1 MERRGFIKM
10 SACGSAVMM
19 TNPFRWFSTQ
29 NETVDNLIIGSG
41 YGSAVTALRLTQAG
55 HTATMLEMGLDW
67 DNNPKAIKP
76 FSNMLL
82 PGKNSTWLS
91 NQSKAPFLNIYFFEK
106 YTGILDRW
114 DFDNVKVYMGRG
126 VGGGSLVNGGMSV
139 TPKRE
144 YFEQILPH
152 LDSEDFYQKYFP
164 LANQTLEINVIP
176 DEYYKRSDYYKFSR
190 VGTTEAVK
198 AGYKTVKVPNVY
210 DFGYMQQEE
219 YDGAPKSALAQEV
232 IYGNNYGKKSL
243 DKTYIKHAKET
254 GLLNILDLHKVE
266 TITEN
271 TDGTFSVAVA
281 IIDTK
286 GETVAQKTITAKR
299 LFLGAGSLGSTK
311 LLLKAKAQGTLKKL
325 DNTIGQGWGN
335 NGNIMAGRLLVNT
348 LLSPVDTGEGD
359 IIGTGTGLKQS
370 TIPVDGIDNWD
381 DPEKPYFVEIAPFPT
396 GAETFASL
404 YLLINKLPK
413 LGELKYVPS
422 NDYEIEPT
430 WGEEHYGHTVEHADH
445 FLEKMNATNGGT
457 KTAIFPQGRAAD
469 ICYHP
474 LGGLVNGTS
483 TNAYGRVNNYSNLYV
498 MDGAQIPGTI
508 GVNPYV
514 TITAVAEHNIE
525 NIIKKDMGG
534 ATGITIGAKRQ
545 LSIAPSF
552 VLRGR
557 AITLKGIAMNELI
570 LMNEQGQTI
579 ETVKNLNGS
588 KTHHIQT
595 ENLSSGNYFIVVN
608 GKHHQRFIIQ

>member
-10 SACGSAVMM
+10 SACGSAVML

-29 NETVDNLIIGSG
+29 NESVENLIIGSG

-55 HTATMLEMGLDW
+55 HSATMLEMGLDW
-67 DNNPKAIKP
+67 DNNPEAIKP
-76 FSNMLL
+76 YSNMLL

-114 DFDNVKVYMGRG
+114 DYSNVKVYMGRG
-126 VGGGSLVNGGMSV
+126 VGGGSLANGGMAV

-152 LDSEDFYQKYFP
+152 LDSQEFYQKYFP
-164 LANQTLEINVIP
+164 LANQTLEVNIIP
-176 DEYYKRSDYYKFSR
+176 DEYYKKSKYYQFSR
-190 VGTTEAVK
+190 VGTTEAHK

-210 DFGYMQQEE
+210 DFDYMQKEE

-243 DKTYIKHAKET
+243 DKTYIKQAKET

-266 TITEN
+266 SISEN
-271 TDGTFSVAVA
+271 MDGTMSVSVA
-281 IIDTK
+281 IINTK
-286 GETVAQKTITAKR
+286 GETVAEKVITAKR
-299 LFLGAGSLGSTK
+299 IFMGAGSLGTSK
-311 LLLKAKAQGTLKKL
+311 LLLKAKAQGTLNRL
-325 DNTIGQGWGN
+325 DQNIGKDWGN

-348 LLSPVDTGEGD
+348 ALNPVDTGEND
-359 IIGTGTGLKQS
+359 INGTGTGLKQS

-381 DPEKPYFVEIAPFPT
+381 DPVKPYFVEIAPFPS
-396 GAETFASL
+396 GVETFASL

-413 LGELKYVPS
+413 LGELTYKPGNS
-422 NDYEIEPT
+422 YEVEPV
-430 WGEEHYGHTVEHADH
+430 WEKEHFAHTEVHADH
-445 FLEKMNATNGGT
+445 FLDTMNEVNGGT
-457 KTAIFPQGRAAD
+457 KTAIFPQGKAAD

-474 LGGLVNGTS
+474 LGGVVNGKA
-483 TNAYGRVNNYSNLYV
+483 TNHYGRVNNYNNLYI

-514 TITAVAEHNIE
+514 TITAIAEHNIE
-525 NIIKKDMGG
+525 NIMKHDMGA
-534 ATGITIGAKRQ
+534 ATSVNKNAKTT
-545 LSIAPSF
+545 LTLAPSY
-552 VLRGR
+552 VLRGK
-557 AITLKGIAMNELI
+557 AIALSGIALNEI
-570 LMNEQGQTI
+570 LVINDQGQTI
-579 ETVKNLNGS
+579 EKIDALNGANEYY
-588 KTHHIQT
+588 IQT
-595 ENLSSGNYFIVVN
+595 EKLSAGNYYIIAN